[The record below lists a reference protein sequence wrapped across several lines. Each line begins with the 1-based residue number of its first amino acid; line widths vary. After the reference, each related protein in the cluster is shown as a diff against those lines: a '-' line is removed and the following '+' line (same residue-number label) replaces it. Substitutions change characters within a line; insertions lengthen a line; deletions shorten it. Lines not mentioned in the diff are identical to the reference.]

1 MANPTDPMVTPGW
14 NTQTST
20 GDEEVG
26 GVGSATTG
34 LLGPNEAIMQGFLAQ
49 TADPAEI
56 VHAGAALATTAD
68 IYMAKL
74 YLPTPLYC
82 TNINLWCTTA
92 GNATVLN
99 LGLFSSAGAL
109 LASTGDVHGSLSS
122 GSLLTG
128 ALSAKTTLPAG
139 FCYVAVGNVGSTT
152 AFNAIT
158 YSATFASAG
167 LTAAGSMTLA
177 SLATPQAQRW
187 FVGGTGFAT
196 TFPASLTAA
205 QFAATTIGFWAA
217 LS

>member
-1 MANPTDPMVTPGW
+1 MPNPTDPMVTPGW

-56 VHAGAALATTAD
+56 VHAGAALASSGS

-92 GNATVLN
+92 GNASVLN
-99 LGLFSSAGAL
+99 LGLFSSAGTFLVA
-109 LASTGDVHGSLSS
+109 TGDVHASLSS
-122 GSLLTG
+122 GTMLTG
-128 ALSAKTTLPAG
+128 ALSAKTTIPAG
-139 FCYVAVGNVGSTT
+139 FCYIAVGNVGTTT

-158 YSATFASAG
+158 YNALFASAG
-167 LTAAGSMTLA
+167 LTVAASQTLA
-177 SLATPQAQRW
+177 TLATPQAQRW

-196 TFPASLTAA
+196 TFPATLTAA
-205 QFAATTIGFWAA
+205 QFAATTIGYWAG